1 MLARPSAGIGVVKVQ
16 KPMFFFAI
24 SAVLARPS
32 AGIGVVEVQKP
43 MAFFAISAVLARPS
57 AGIGVVEVQK
67 PMVFCDFCG
76 ARATLCGDRRGRGAN
91 THGFLRFLK
100 FPRDPLRGSAW
111 SRCKNPW
118 FFAISD
124 MLARPSAGIGV
135 VEVQKPMVFFAISA
149 VLARPSAGIGVVEVQ
164 KPMVFCDFCGAR
176 ATLCG
181 DRRGRGANTRGFLR
195 FLLFELVLGSCLVV
209 RAPAPGTGGSR
220 VRFLPGPRAG
230 VARCN
235 LHFKATCAD
244 QLAQS
249 KLHRATCADQLAPTS
264 LRRAPCLEQL
274 AQSNLRRATYAEQL
288 AQSNLHR
295 APCLVLSRACFTNAS
310 CREKERILQR
320 WADLACD
327 VLLSG
332 QPWSS
337 WRVGS
342 LPLVCGASFEHRLG
356 GPGCCA
362 NFVLAAARRK
372 HLSAGPA
379 KPAKRSYPEILRADI
394 AKRSYQEILR
404 RDPVKILQVLL

>member
-1 MLARPSAGIGVVKVQ
+1 M
-16 KPMFFFAI
+16 
-24 SAVLARPS
+24 
-32 AGIGVVEVQKP
+32 VEVQK
-43 MAFFAISAVLARPS
+43 L
-57 AGIGVVEVQK
+57 E
-67 PMVFCDFCG
+67 VFCDFCG
-76 ARATLCGDRRGRGAN
+76 ARATLCGDRRGRGAK
-91 THGFLRFLK
+91 TH
-100 FPRDPLRGSAW
+100 
-111 SRCKNPW
+111 
-118 FFAISD
+118 
-124 MLARPSAGIGV
+124 
-135 VEVQKPMVFFAISA
+135 VF
-149 VLARPSAGIGVVEVQ
+149 
-164 KPMVFCDFCGAR
+164 FCDFCGAR

-181 DRRGRGANTRGFLR
+181 DRRGRGAKTRGFLR
-195 FLLFELVLGSCLVV
+195 LFLFELVLGSCLVV

-235 LHFKATCAD
+235 LHFKATCAE

-337 WRVGS
+337 FSGGTLPTKKVG
-342 LPLVCGASFEHRLG
+342 LKKGT
-356 GPGCCA
+356 
-362 NFVLAAARRK
+362 
-372 HLSAGPA
+372 
-379 KPAKRSYPEILRADI
+379 
-394 AKRSYQEILR
+394 
-404 RDPVKILQVLL
+404 